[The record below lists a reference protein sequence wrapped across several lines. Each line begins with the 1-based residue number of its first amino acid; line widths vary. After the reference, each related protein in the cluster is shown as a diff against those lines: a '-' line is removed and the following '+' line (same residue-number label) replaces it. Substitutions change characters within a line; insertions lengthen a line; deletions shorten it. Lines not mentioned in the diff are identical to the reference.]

1 MVESGSILGFVMLEL
16 KRRHSLV
23 RFEGFELDLRAGEL
37 RQAGGKTVR
46 LPEQPL
52 RILTLLLESPGSVVL
67 REEIRKRLWPNDTV
81 VEFEHSISAAMN
93 KVRQALGDSA
103 EEPHYIETLSRRG
116 YRWKTS
122 VEWVEIPSENLGRPD
137 MDSGARI
144 LPITEGNLIGKKV
157 SHYRVLEVLGGG
169 GMGVVY
175 KAEDLKLG
183 RQVALKFL
191 PEELAGDSG
200 ALRRFEAEARAASAL
215 NHPSI
220 CTIYEVDEHREQPFL
235 SMELLEGQTL
245 RDLLS
250 TADAEKRPLELTR
263 LLSLAVQVTAGLEAA
278 HQQGIIHRDIKP
290 ANIFLTRQGHAKIL
304 DFGLAKLFLSEATAD
319 ASPPDFREAEPL
331 RETDSLTA
339 SSPFLSRAG
348 VAMGTAGYM
357 SPEQI
362 RGEKLDVRTDLFSFG
377 LVLYEMATRRRP
389 FSGETAPELHDAILN
404 NIPTPARKSNPEL
417 PSKLES
423 IIGRA
428 LEKDRESRY
437 QTASEMRADLES
449 VGQEIQPYPP
459 GRRWMTAGVL
469 VLFCLAVVFCFFERE
484 HFSKLGFVVL
494 KQRQLTTSSGG
505 NEVAGGA
512 ISPDG
517 RYLAY
522 SDARGMKIK
531 SIETGETQAV
541 PQPNELKDRAVN
553 WGVRSWFPDG
563 TRFLANAVPH
573 GLGPQEVSS
582 QVTSIWV
589 VSLLG
594 GAPRKIRDNAVAYSV
609 SPDGSSIAFGTKN
622 GRAGDREIWLMNP
635 NGEQARKLYDTDES
649 STISEPVWS
658 PDGKLVVY
666 TEGNSDGSS
675 LVSRDLEGGA
685 ATTLFPSAEL
695 IFDYLWLPDGR
706 LLYSLM
712 EPNATGSATCNFWE
726 MHLDEKTGKSIEEPR
741 QLTSWSE
748 FCMNFAGVTANGR
761 KLAFLKWTNHPA
773 TYIADLD
780 PTASYISNPRQLSSE
795 NSATAVDWTAD
806 SNALIITPSLTR
818 IDKQVLSADAPEPLA
833 TLQEG
838 VRDARVSPDGK
849 WVLYFPEGSST
860 RPIVAVNPEPVMRV
874 SIDGGPSQRIFIAK
888 PNSLPFCA
896 RAPSHLCVI
905 AEPTEDGK
913 QMTFAAFDP
922 LKGRGAELTRF
933 DLDPNKHPWAFDL
946 SPDGT
951 RIAALRSPVGPI
963 YILSLRGL
971 PAQEVSVKGWSNL
984 KSLNWTADGRG
995 LFVSTD
1001 NDVPSGA
1008 ALLHVDLHG
1017 NASIL
1022 WSQFFATGI
1031 APSPDG
1037 QHLAFSGSSL
1047 DTNIWMI
1054 ENF

>member
-1 MVESGSILGFVMLEL
+1 MLEL
-16 KRRHSLV
+16 KRRDSLV

-37 RQAGGKTVR
+37 RQVGGKTLR

-52 RILTLLLESPGSVVL
+52 RILTLLLESPGNVVP

-103 EEPHYIETLSRRG
+103 EEPHYIETLARRG

-122 VEWVEIPSENLGRPD
+122 VEWVDMPRERLGRAD
-137 MDSGARI
+137 IGSGTRTLSIA
-144 LPITEGNLIGKKV
+144 EGNLIGKKV

-183 RQVALKFL
+183 RRVALKFL
-191 PEELAGDSG
+191 PEELAGESG
-200 ALRRFEAEARAASAL
+200 ALKRFEAEARAASAL
-215 NHPSI
+215 NHPNI
-220 CTIYEVDEHREQPFL
+220 CTIYEVGEHREQPFL

-245 RDLLS
+245 RDLIS

-263 LLSLAVQVTAGLEAA
+263 LLNLAVQVTAGLEAA

-290 ANIFLTRQGHAKIL
+290 ANIFLTSRDHAKIL
-304 DFGLAKLFLSEATAD
+304 DFGLAKLFLTEATA
-319 ASPPDFREAEPL
+319 AGLPPTDYREDESLHEPI
-331 RETDSLTA
+331 SLAA
-339 SSPFLSRAG
+339 SSPFLSRVG

-362 RGEKLDVRTDLFSFG
+362 RGETLDIRTDLFSLG
-377 LVLYEMATRRRP
+377 LVLYESATRQRP
-389 FSGETAPELHDAILN
+389 FSGETAAELHKAILEQ
-404 NIPTPARKSNPEL
+404 TPAPARELNPEL
-417 PSKLES
+417 PSKLEA
-423 IIGRA
+423 IISRA
-428 LEKDRESRY
+428 LEKDRELRY
-437 QTASEMRADLES
+437 QTASDMRADLEI
-449 VGQEIQPYPP
+449 VKQEIQPSPP
-459 GRRWMTAGVL
+459 GRRWMTAGIL
-469 VLFCLAVVFCFFERE
+469 VLFCFAVVFCYFERQ
-484 HFSKLGFVVL
+484 HFAKRGFLVL
-494 KQRQLTTSSGG
+494 KQRQLTTGSSW
-505 NEVAGGA
+505 NAVAGGA

-522 SDARGMKIK
+522 SDAKGMKIK
-531 SIETGETQAV
+531 LIETGETQAV
-541 PQPNELKDRAVN
+541 PQPNELKDKAVN

-563 TRFLANAVPH
+563 TRFFANAVPR

-582 QVTSIWV
+582 RVTSIWV

-609 SPDGSSIAFGTKN
+609 SPDGSSIAFGTKD
-622 GRAGDREIWLMNP
+622 GREGDREIWLMNP
-635 NGEQARKLYDTDES
+635 NGDQARKLYDTDEG
-649 STISEPVWS
+649 STVSGPVWS
-658 PDGKLVVY
+658 PDGRLIIY
-666 TEGNSDGSS
+666 TEGNLGGSS
-675 LVSRDLEGGA
+675 LISRDLKGGST
-685 ATTLFPSAEL
+685 TTLFPSSTAEL

-706 LLYSLM
+706 LIYSLM
-712 EPNATGSATCNFWE
+712 EPHTPGSDTCNLWE
-726 MHLDEKTGKSIEEPR
+726 MRLDNRTGKPIDKPR

-748 FCMNFAGVTANGR
+748 FCMTFAGVTANGR
-761 KLAFLKWTNHPA
+761 KLALLKWTNHPS

-780 PTASYISNPRQLSSE
+780 PTASYISNPRQLSFE
-795 NSATAVDWTAD
+795 NSATAEDWTAD
-806 SNALIITPSLTR
+806 SNALILTSGLTR
-818 IDKQVLSADAPEPLA
+818 IDKQVLSADAAEPLA

-838 VRDARVSPDGK
+838 VRDARISPDGK
-849 WVLYFPEGSST
+849 WVLYLPEEAST
-860 RPIVAVNPEPVMRV
+860 KPIVAVHPEPVMRV
-874 SIDGGPSQRIFIAK
+874 SIDGGPSQRIFTAK

-896 RAPSHLCVI
+896 RAPSHLCVV

-933 DLDPNKHPWAFDL
+933 DLDPNKQPFAFDL

-951 RIAALRSPVGPI
+951 RLAALRSPAGPI

-971 PAQEVSVKGWSNL
+971 PDQEVSVKGWSNL
-984 KSLNWTADGRG
+984 KSLNWTSDGKG

-1001 NDVPSGA
+1001 NDVPRGA
-1008 ALLHVDLHG
+1008 ALLHVDLQG

-1022 WSQFFATGI
+1022 WSQFLAIGI

-1037 QHLAFSGSSL
+1037 RHLAFSGTSL